1 MDPSLNL
8 KTRCE
13 EIEDL
18 ASYANTL
25 SPKDKEWLNRF
36 SEEYICANMN
46 HSGTKLHKK
55 KTQIKSIYDKNNA
68 RNRCIYTR
76 EKAQGCMNYLEDMKE
91 RQEIEDVLTLDES
104 EQ

>member
-1 MDPSLNL
+1 MLNL

-18 ASYANTL
+18 ASYAKKL
-25 SPKDKEWLNRF
+25 SPEDREWLNRF

-46 HSGTKLHKK
+46 HSGAKLHNTKEMV
-55 KTQIKSIYDKNNA
+55 KSIYDRNNA

-76 EKAQGCMNYLEDMKE
+76 EKAQGCMNY
-91 RQEIEDVLTLDES
+91 IEDLKRERKI
-104 EQ
+104 EEE